1 LSLPLAALL
10 VALHS
15 VPPAPWAPGGP
26 SRPEDLV
33 ISVVTFGPGSDL
45 PSWWGHT
52 ALVVEDRAL
61 QHGRLY
67 NYGMFDFS
75 TGFVHKFVQGRLE
88 FWVGEASVRGT
99 YDFYKE
105 LDRDVRVQILDL
117 TPEQASQAARALA
130 TNVMPENREYLYHHY
145 NDNCSTRP
153 RDIID
158 LALGGALKR
167 ATAGKSRMSLREHT
181 RRYSQVFPPMSLV
194 LDYLQNDELDR
205 PITMQEEAFLPDE
218 LERQLDQLSVDG
230 HPVVKQK
237 VMYWTSTSRPPVPAD
252 PPTWNV
258 WLALISVAAGA
269 FVVFLSRRLDTRGAR
284 IALGAFLTLE
294 GLIWGSL
301 GVFLFIVGIW
311 TNHQVAHRNENLF
324 LINPVTFALL
334 FLGPMLMKGSPRA
347 VPALKWVSAVLAGT
361 ALLGV
366 VVKVLPMFDQ
376 QNWNLICLVLPL
388 SVATG
393 FAFWKVPAVAQSSA
407 TTPAPKNGEKR
418 KAA

>member
-1 LSLPLAALL
+1 MSLPLAALL
-10 VALHS
+10 LS
-15 VPPAPWAPGGP
+15 LQISPAPWSSGGP

-52 ALVVEDRAL
+52 ALVVEDRGM
-61 QHGRLY
+61 QQSRLY

-99 YDFYKE
+99 YEMYKE
-105 LDRDVRVQILDL
+105 LDRDVRIQQLDL
-117 TPEQASQAARALA
+117 TPAQAQQAAQALA
-130 TNVMPENREYLYHHY
+130 ANVLPQNREYLYHHY

-158 LALGGALKR
+158 LALGGELKR
-167 ATAGKSRMSLREHT
+167 VTSQKSRMSLREHT

-205 PITMQEEAFLPDE
+205 PITQQEESFLPDE
-218 LERQLDQLSVDG
+218 LERQLDLLKVDG

-237 VMYWTSTSRPPVPAD
+237 IIAYQSKGRPAVPEV
-252 PPTWNV
+252 PPNWV
-258 WLALISVAAGA
+258 PWLALISILSGA
-269 FVVFLSRRLDTRGAR
+269 FVVALRRKLPARGAR
-284 IALGAFLTLE
+284 IALGLFLTFE
-294 GLIWGSL
+294 GLVWGSL
-301 GVFLFIVGIW
+301 GVFLFIVGAW

-324 LINPVTFALL
+324 LVNPITFALVI
-334 FLGPMLMKGSPRA
+334 LGPMLVKGSPRA
-347 VPALKWVSAVLAGT
+347 LEGLKWVSLALAATAVL
-361 ALLGV
+361 GV
-366 VVKVLPMFDQ
+366 GLKVLPMFDQ

-388 SVATG
+388 SLATA
-393 FAFWKVPAVAQSSA
+393 FAFAFSREPAAAKNSAASRASSA
-407 TTPAPKNGEKR
+407 G
-418 KAA
+418 AARA